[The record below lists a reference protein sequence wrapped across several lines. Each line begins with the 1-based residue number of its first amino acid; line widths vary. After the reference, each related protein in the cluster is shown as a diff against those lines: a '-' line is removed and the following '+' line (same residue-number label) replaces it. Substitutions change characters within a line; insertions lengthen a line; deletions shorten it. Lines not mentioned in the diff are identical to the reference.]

1 MAKFTVKDLK
11 KVLEKLDD
19 SKEFMIS
26 NSYAGNA
33 EIEVEYIKELKE
45 NGRQYY
51 KIIM

>member
-1 MAKFTVKDLK
+1 MAKLTVKDLK

-26 NSYAGNA
+26 NSYSTDAK
-33 EIEVEYIKELKE
+33 IEVEYIKELKE